1 MSKMMPEIP
10 RWRLPRGSTMT
21 GLYIVLAV
29 LTVVVVWASL
39 TGNPFGAYA
48 AAYISTALTV
58 FGLIDLVRKLRKRR
72 PLRRTVPVLVA
83 GLVMGLFMNV
93 GMVLGWSVYL
103 AFMIGQVLTVG
114 LVVWLVSSDQEAEQ
128 TA

>member
-39 TGNPFGAYA
+39 TGNAFGAYA

-83 GLVMGLFMNV
+83 GLIMGLFMNV

-103 AFMIGQVLTVG
+103 AFMIGQVFTVG